1 MSPRLVAIAGSPAGS
16 TFSLDGP
23 VEIGRH
29 SSNGI
34 QLRDLAVSRRHC
46 VIEPRADGLWLRD
59 LESRQ
64 GTFVNGLPVRERSLE
79 PGDLILVGSSLFLL
93 QDDPRDDAPGEPS
106 SPPGEESFAAGSTVH
121 LPLED
126 ALYLQALPGP
136 DLRVVR
142 DLGAL
147 VRIGSLLATLQGTEP
162 LARRLL
168 ETLLEVTPAQRAALL
183 LPDRGGDEPAAA
195 FHLSRRPR
203 STAAFRVSR
212 TLTGEALRRRAA
224 ILSNEVVQTWAA
236 HGAESLA
243 AESIRSLICVP
254 LGSSGGD
261 AGVLYLD
268 TADDGVRF
276 DDLHLQL
283 VTAVAGMTAPA
294 LAAARRMEW
303 LEQER
308 ERLDAALGRDMVGE
322 SPRMQEIARLIARVA
337 PTDSTV
343 LLRGESGT
351 GKELTARALHRASR
365 RAGRPFVAINCA
377 TLSDTL
383 LESELFGHERGAF
396 TGAVDR
402 KPGKLELADSGT
414 LFLDEIGEM
423 SPLLQ
428 AKLLRVLQEREFERL
443 GGTRTI
449 RVDVRVIAATN
460 RDLEAAMKAGAF
472 REDLFYRLNVIALS
486 LPPLRERREDVPLL
500 ASHFAAVLGR
510 RLGRPVAGFTPEA
523 RACLLR
529 YSWPGN
535 VRELANAVERAMV
548 LGSEDL
554 IRPEDLP
561 ETVTESVPPG
571 SSPVPVSPFHEAVNE
586 QKRRLVLA
594 AVEQAGGNITRAAE
608 SLGLHPNYLH
618 RLIGNLDLRAR
629 IKGSPIG

>member
-1 MSPRLVAIAGSPAGS
+1 LRPRLVAIAGSPAGS
-16 TFSLDGP
+16 TFPLEGP
-23 VEIGRH
+23 MEIGRQ

-34 QLRDLAVSRRHC
+34 HLRDLAVSRHHC
-46 VIEPRADGLWLRD
+46 VIEPREDGLWLRD

-64 GTFVNGLPVRERSLE
+64 GTFVNGVPVRERSLQ

-93 QDDPRDDAPGEPS
+93 QDDEAAEPAS
-106 SPPGEESFAAGSTVH
+106 LPAGESFTAASTVH

-126 ALYLQALPGP
+126 ALYLQASPGT

-147 VRIGSLLATLQGTEP
+147 VRIGSVLPTFQATEP

-168 ETLLEVTPAQRAALL
+168 EILIEITPAERAALL
-183 LPDRGGDEPAAA
+183 LLDRGSDEPAAA
-195 FHLSRRPR
+195 FHLSRRAR
-203 STAAFRVSR
+203 STTPFRVSR
-212 TLTGEALRRRAA
+212 TLTAEAVRRRAA
-224 ILSNEVVQTWAA
+224 ILSNDVVQTWAA

-243 AESIRSLICVP
+243 AESIRSLICAP
-254 LGSSGGD
+254 LGGIGI
-261 AGVLYLD
+261 GVLYLD
-268 TADDGVRF
+268 TRDDGVRF

-283 VTAVAGMTAPA
+283 VTAVAGMAAPA
-294 LAAARRMEW
+294 LSAVRRMEW

-308 ERLDAALGRDMVGE
+308 ERLDSALGKDMVGE
-322 SPRMQEIARLIARVA
+322 SPRMQEIARRIARVA

-343 LLRGESGT
+343 LIRGESGT
-351 GKELTARALHRASR
+351 GKELAARALHRASR

-460 RDLEAAMKAGAF
+460 RALEAAMRSGAF
-472 REDLFYRLNVIALS
+472 REDLFYRLNVIALH
-486 LPPLRERREDVPLL
+486 LPPLRERCEDVPLL
-500 ASHFAAVLGR
+500 ASHFAAVLSR

-523 RACLLR
+523 RACLLQ

-535 VRELANAVERAMV
+535 VRELANAVERAVV

-561 ETVTESVPPG
+561 ETVTESVL
-571 SSPVPVSPFHEAVNE
+571 SRDPVPVSSFHEAINE

-594 AVEQAGGNITRAAE
+594 AIEQAGGNITRAAE
-608 SLGLHPNYLH
+608 LLGLHPNYLH

-629 IKGSPIG
+629 IRVSPIG

>member
-1 MSPRLVAIAGSPAGS
+1 LSPRLVAIAAIAGSPAGA
-16 TFSLDGP
+16 TFSLEGP

-46 VIEPRADGLWLRD
+46 VIEPREGGLWLRD

-64 GTFVNGLPVRERSLE
+64 GTFVNGVPVRERSLE
-79 PGDLILVGSSLFLL
+79 TGDLILVGSSLFLL
-93 QDDPRDDAPGEPS
+93 QDEALGEPS
-106 SPPGEESFAAGSTVH
+106 PPAEEESFAAGSTVH

-126 ALYLQALPGP
+126 ALYLGASPGT
-136 DLRVVR
+136 DLRTVR

-147 VRIGSLLATLQGTEP
+147 VRIGSLLPTFQATEP

-168 ETLLEVTPAQRAALL
+168 EILIEITPAERAALL
-183 LPDRGGDEPAAA
+183 VLDRGSDEPAAA
-195 FHLSRRPR
+195 FHLSRQPR
-203 STAAFRVSR
+203 SSAAFRVSR
-212 TLTGEALRRRAA
+212 TLTREAVRRRAA

-243 AESIRSLICVP
+243 AESISSLICAP
-254 LGSSGGD
+254 LAGV
-261 AGVLYLD
+261 GVLYLD
-268 TADDGVRF
+268 TRDDGVRF

-283 VTAVAGMTAPA
+283 VTAVAGMAAPA
-294 LAAARRMEW
+294 LAAVRRTEW

-308 ERLDAALGRDMVGE
+308 ERLDAALGKDMVGE
-322 SPRMQEIARLIARVA
+322 SPRMQEIGRLIARVA

-351 GKELTARALHRASR
+351 GKELTARALHRTSR
-365 RAGRPFVAINCA
+365 RASRPLVAINCA
-377 TLSDTL
+377 TLTDTL

-402 KPGKLELADSGT
+402 KPGKLETADTGT

-460 RDLEAAMKAGAF
+460 RDLEAAMKSGAF
-472 REDLFYRLNVIALS
+472 REDLFYRLNVIALN

-500 ASHFAAVLGR
+500 ASHFAAALSR

-535 VRELANAVERAMV
+535 VRELANAVERALV

-561 ETVTESVPPG
+561 ETVTESAPSG
-571 SSPVPVSPFHEAVNE
+571 GPVEVSPFHEAVNE

-608 SLGLHPNYLH
+608 LLGLHPNYLH

-629 IKGSPIG
+629 IKASPIG

>member
-16 TFSLDGP
+16 TFPLEGP

-34 QLRDLAVSRRHC
+34 QLRDLSVSRRHC
-46 VIEPRADGLWLRD
+46 VIEPREDGLWLRD

-64 GTFVNGLPVRERSLE
+64 GTFVNGVPVRERSLE
-79 PGDLILVGSSLFLL
+79 PGDLILVGTSLFLL
-93 QDDPRDDAPGEPS
+93 QDDTARGEPRGEPS
-106 SPPGEESFAAGSTVH
+106 PPAEEESFVAGSTVH

-126 ALYLQALPGP
+126 ALYLAPQTERPP

-147 VRIGSLLATLQGTEP
+147 VRIGSVLPTFQAAEP

-168 ETLLEVTPAQRAALL
+168 EILIEITPAERAALL
-183 LPDRGGDEPAAA
+183 LLDRGSDEPAVA

-203 STAAFRVSR
+203 SSAPFRVSR
-212 TLTGEALRRRAA
+212 TLTGEAVRRRAA

-243 AESIRSLICVP
+243 AESIRSLICAP
-254 LGSSGGD
+254 L
-261 AGVLYLD
+261 AGVGALYLD
-268 TADDGVRF
+268 TRDDGVRF

-283 VTAVAGMTAPA
+283 VTAVAGMAAPA
-294 LAAARRMEW
+294 LAATRRMEW

-308 ERLDAALGRDMVGE
+308 ERLDAALGKDMVGE

-343 LLRGESGT
+343 LIRGESGT
-351 GKELTARALHRASR
+351 GKELTARGLHRGSR

-377 TLSDTL
+377 TLTDTL

-460 RDLEAAMKAGAF
+460 RDLEAAMKSGAF
-472 REDLFYRLNVIALS
+472 REDLFYRLNVITLN

-500 ASHFAAVLGR
+500 ASHFAAALSR
-510 RLGRPVAGFTPEA
+510 KLGRPVAGFAPET

-561 ETVTESVPPG
+561 ETVTESVTSG
-571 SSPVPVSPFHEAVNE
+571 APVPVSSFHEAVNE

-594 AVEQAGGNITRAAE
+594 AVEQSGGNITRAAE
-608 SLGLHPNYLH
+608 LLGLHPNYLH

-629 IKGSPIG
+629 IKASPIG